1 MPTWVSF
8 RSIRDSNVVWVMP
21 MIDILLNLLLA
32 FLGISNFMLALCGFS
47 ESAAVKGWKR
57 LWSILLS
64 CVSVFGGV
72 ACLFSLFLRV

>member
-32 FLGISNFMLALCGFS
+32 FLGIANFVLAVSGLW
-47 ESAAVKGWKR
+47 ESASVKGWKR
-57 LWSILLS
+57 LRGILLC
-64 CVSVFGGV
+64 CVSVFGGI
-72 ACLFSLFLRV
+72 ACMFSLFLRV